1 MATTVRFEWKSAG
14 FRAILQS
21 PGVGGVLMHAGNSI
35 AKASGRD
42 CSVHLWPGN
51 YGGGR
56 TICSVTTSSR
66 DDGDL
71 ALLRAV

>member
-14 FRAILQS
+14 FRKILHS
-21 PGVGGVLMHAGNSI
+21 PGVTGALMHAGNSI
-35 AKASGRD
+35 AKASGRE
-42 CSVHLWPGN
+42 CSVHLWPGD

-56 TICSVTTSSR
+56 MICSVTTSSR